1 LARDVFRYGSTSDMT
16 RQCISR
22 GTSAIGGAA
31 RITMGGQLVIYGW
44 LAVEAEVAEVSH
56 FSNCSPRLI
65 PCH

>member
-1 LARDVFRYGSTSDMT
+1 
-16 RQCISR
+16 
-22 GTSAIGGAA
+22 
-31 RITMGGQLVIYGW
+31 MGGQLVIYGG